1 MNNKQKG
8 KASKNPNISPEILH
22 QLAIDAA
29 PWIRYR
35 VAQNPNTSIKTLEI
49 LAVDKCQHVRHNV
62 LLNPN
67 KTQTIERLVFMTDYN
82 QFKTRYY
89 PDPVDE

>member
-1 MNNKQKG
+1 MG
-8 KASKNPNISPEILH
+8 KASKNLKTSPEILH

-35 VAQNPNTSIKTLEI
+35 VAQNPNTSIKTLEL
-49 LAVDKCQHVRHNV
+49 LATDKDSYVRSGV

-67 KTQTIERLVFMTDYN
+67 KTQTIERLVFMTNYN

-89 PDPVDE
+89 PAPVDE

>member
-8 KASKNPNISPEILH
+8 KASKNLKTPPEILH

-29 PWIRYR
+29 PWIRYQA
-35 VAQNPNTSIKTLEI
+35 AQNPNTSIKTLEI

-67 KTQTIERLVFMTDYN
+67 KTQLIERLPISNTY
-82 QFKTRYY
+82 QS
-89 PDPVDE
+89 DPP